1 MSDSFITQQTIAEE
15 PRIIRRHILDLL
27 LPFVWSLLM
36 LIPVA
41 FSFLVL
47 STFGILDTGIGL
59 LGIWLFGGLY
69 VMFVLSFFMTEWIFW
84 YQDAWII
91 TQDRLIDIQIV
102 SLFNR
107 RMSQISFTQVQDV
120 RVEIQGYLQN
130 IFNYGTVLVQSA
142 GHQSF
147 FQLNAIPRPSEIASE
162 ISDKSL
168 QEQSGD
174 KATVKIIHP
183 TQKLG
188 EMLVAQGQITHD
200 DLIKALQVQVATG
213 KRLGQILVEQGK
225 ISSQDLV
232 QALGGQYKMPSIDLS
247 RYDVDGQTV
256 RLLPKEVAEKYT
268 AVAIDSSPDGV
279 ISIAMAQPSAEKVTE
294 LMSQFDAPLTFLVA
308 DEGYIQ
314 EVIRGY
320 YN

>member
-1 MSDSFITQQTIAEE
+1 MTENFLSQQTIEDE
-15 PRIIRRHILDLL
+15 PRLIRRHILDLL
-27 LPFVWSLLM
+27 LPFIWSLLM

-41 FSFLVL
+41 LSFLVFN
-47 STFGILDTGIGL
+47 TFGLLESSLGL

-69 VMFVLSFFMTEWIFW
+69 IMFVLSFFMTEWIFW

-91 TQDRLIDIQIV
+91 THDRLIDIQIV

-107 RMSQISFTQVQDV
+107 RMSQISFNQIQDV

-147 FQLNAIPRPSEIASE
+147 FQLNAIPRPTEIASE
-162 ISDKSL
+162 ISDRSL
-168 QEQSGD
+168 QEQGGRD
-174 KATVKIIHP
+174 TVRIVHP

-200 DLIKALQVQVATG
+200 ELIKALQEQAASG

-247 RYDVDGQTV
+247 RYDIDGQTV
-256 RLLPKEVAEKYT
+256 RLLPKEMAERYM
-268 AVAIDSSPDGV
+268 AVAVDRSPDGV
-279 ISIAMAQPSAEKVTE
+279 ISIAMAQPSAEKITE
-294 LMSQFDAPLTFLVA
+294 LMTQFDAPLTFLVA

-314 EVIRGY
+314 EIIRGY
-320 YN
+320 YT

>member
-1 MSDSFITQQTIAEE
+1 MSETFISQNTIAQE
-15 PRIIRRHILDLL
+15 PRLIRRHILDLL

-36 LIPVA
+36 LIPI
-41 FSFLVL
+41 SLTFLVL
-47 STFGILDTGIGL
+47 DSFEFLDTGAGL
-59 LGIWLFGGLY
+59 LGIWLFSGLY
-69 VMFVLSFFMTEWIFW
+69 VMFVISFFMTEWIFW

-107 RMSQISFTQVQDV
+107 RMSQISFNQIQDV

-147 FQLNAIPRPSEIASE
+147 FQLNAIPNPTKVASE
-162 ISDKSL
+162 ISDMSL
-168 QEQSGD
+168 QEQGGQD
-174 KATVKIIHP
+174 KVHIVHP

-200 DLIKALQVQVATG
+200 DLIKALQQQVATG

-232 QALGGQYKMPSIDLS
+232 QALAGQYKMPSIDLS
-247 RYDVDGQTV
+247 RYDIDGQTV
-256 RLLPKEVAEKYT
+256 RLLPKEIAERYM
-268 AVAIDSSPDGV
+268 AVAVDRSPDGV
-279 ISIAMAQPSAEKVTE
+279 ISIAMAQPSAEKITE

-314 EVIRGY
+314 EIIRGY
-320 YN
+320 YG

>member
-1 MSDSFITQQTIAEE
+1 MSETFISQNTIAQE
-15 PRIIRRHILDLL
+15 PRLIRRHILDLL

-36 LIPVA
+36 LIPIS

-47 STFGILDTGIGL
+47 DAFGFLNTSAGL
-59 LGIWLFGGLY
+59 LGIWLFSGLY
-69 VMFVLSFFMTEWIFW
+69 VMFVISFFMTEWIFW

-107 RMSQISFTQVQDV
+107 RMSQISFNQIQDV

-147 FQLNAIPRPSEIASE
+147 FQLNAIPKPTEVASE
-162 ISDKSL
+162 ISDMSL
-168 QEQSGD
+168 REQGPQD
-174 KATVKIIHP
+174 TVHIVHP

-200 DLIKALQVQVATG
+200 DLIKALQQQVATG

-225 ISSQDLV
+225 ISNQDLV
-232 QALGGQYKMPSIDLS
+232 QALAGQYKMPSIDLS
-247 RYDVDGQTV
+247 RYDIDGQTV
-256 RLLPKEVAEKYT
+256 RLLPREIAERYM
-268 AVAIDSSPDGV
+268 AVAVDRSPDGV
-279 ISIAMAQPSAEKVTE
+279 ISIAMAQPSAEKITE

-314 EVIRGY
+314 EIIRGY
-320 YN
+320 YG